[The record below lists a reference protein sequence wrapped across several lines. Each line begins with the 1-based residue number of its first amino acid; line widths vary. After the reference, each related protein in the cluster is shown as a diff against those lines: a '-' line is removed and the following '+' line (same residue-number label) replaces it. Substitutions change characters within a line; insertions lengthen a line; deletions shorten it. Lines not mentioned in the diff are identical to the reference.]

1 LDGFD
6 FVELIEKELK
16 KQKMSKG
23 EFYSKSSISSAT
35 MSQWRNN
42 IYSPS
47 SDAIKKIEK
56 TLNIKISINQ
66 KEKPTPVS
74 ESELDN
80 EIIMKL
86 MQLTPSEI
94 EKVAAFVEGL
104 IAAR

>member
-1 LDGFD
+1 MERDLGFSNGYISQ
-6 FVELIEKELK
+6 LR
-16 KQKMSKG
+16 KG
-23 EFYSKSSISSAT
+23 VFPYD
-35 MSQWRNN
+35 R
-42 IYSPS
+42 
-47 SDAIKKIEK
+47 
-56 TLNIKISINQ
+56 LVKISEYLDLPIAYLLGEE
-66 KEKPTPVS
+66 EKPTPVS